1 MRGNGHGDSL
11 IEAIQTPRQREV
23 LERLTCVMTLVE
35 GHGDYV
41 MDAVGPQVVPSV
53 AKIRSRFTAR
63 RAATGRVEQTLR
75 RILGIDLK
83 MKQYAEG
90 SRFVQTVVRE
100 AGMPV
105 FNRVWTSP
113 ETLPVRAEL
122 ADPHLWLDRVGGGTG
137 PWPPAAADP
146 PMGPP
151 PEVAEVR
158 RAVRRCL
165 EEFAGGDLV
174 LAACS
179 GGADSLAL
187 AAALA
192 HEGPRCGLRAG
203 GVTVDHGLQAGS
215 AAVASEVTRVLTGL
229 GLEPVVCLRVGVSR
243 EPGHGGPE
251 ASARTARYAALA
263 DAAHRTGAA
272 AVLLAHSRDDQAE
285 SVLLGLARGSGPR
298 SLAGMPECRGAYRRP
313 LLGVGRATLRAACAA
328 LGLQPWD
335 DPQNA
340 DPAFARARVR
350 HQALPALEAALGP
363 GVAEALARSAR
374 QFRADAEL
382 LDDLAAVQA
391 GQVRCDDGSWEA
403 DRLGRLAG
411 GAQDPGAPAG
421 RHRGRLPGRR
431 ADRRPCRG
439 PGIPGHFLARAALDG
454 PARRCPRHAAAWQ
467 TLFTA
472 GHPKRAGRRHPGGPG
487 WTRLT

>member
-1 MRGNGHGDSL
+1 
-11 IEAIQTPRQREV
+11 
-23 LERLTCVMTLVE
+23 
-35 GHGDYV
+35 
-41 MDAVGPQVVPSV
+41 
-53 AKIRSRFTAR
+53 
-63 RAATGRVEQTLR
+63 
-75 RILGIDLK
+75 
-83 MKQYAEG
+83 
-90 SRFVQTVVRE
+90 
-100 AGMPV
+100 
-105 FNRVWTSP
+105 
-113 ETLPVRAEL
+113 
-122 ADPHLWLDRVGGGTG
+122 
-137 PWPPAAADP
+137 
-146 PMGPP
+146 MGPP

-165 EEFAGGDLV
+165 EEFAAGDLV

-215 AAVASEVTRVLTGL
+215 AAVASEVTKLLTGL

-313 LLGVGRATLRAACAA
+313 LLGVGRATLRGACQA
-328 LGLQPWD
+328 LGLRPWD

-350 HQALPALEAALGP
+350 HQALPALEDALGP

-374 QFRADAEL
+374 QFQADAEVL
-382 LDDLAAVQA
+382 EDLAASQAEQARDEDGGWQA
-391 GQVRCDDGSWEA
+391 G
-403 DRLGRLAG
+403 LLAG
-411 GAQDPGAPAG
+411 LPAAIRTRVLRQAAIGAGCPAG
-421 RHRGRLPGRR
+421 ALTAGHIDALDSLVTSWHGQRWADLPGGVRVLRQRGRL
-431 ADRRPCRG
+431 
-439 PGIPGHFLARAALDG
+439 
-454 PARRCPRHAAAWQ
+454 
-467 TLFTA
+467 LFTA
-472 GHPKRAGRRHPGGPG
+472 GHPSEPAGHRASEGPVGRD
-487 WTRLT
+487 